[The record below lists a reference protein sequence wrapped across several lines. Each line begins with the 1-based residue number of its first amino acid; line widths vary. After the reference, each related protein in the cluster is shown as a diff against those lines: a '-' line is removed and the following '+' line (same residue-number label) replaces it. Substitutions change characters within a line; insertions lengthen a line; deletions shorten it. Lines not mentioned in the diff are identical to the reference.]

1 MEKYSMKKIVEQDL
15 ESLKKDRDSLLEHLK
30 EVYSYNKNN
39 EDQFIMTTITTYNAV
54 IQELEHIIKKAE
66 LYRAE

>member
-1 MEKYSMKKIVEQDL
+1 MEKYSMKKIIEQDL
-15 ESLKKDRDSLLEHLK
+15 ELLKKDRDALLERLK

-66 LYRAE
+66 LYGAE

>member
-15 ESLKKDRDSLLEHLK
+15 ESLKKDRDALLERLK
-30 EVYSYNKNN
+30 EIYPYNKNN
-39 EDQFIMTTITTYNAV
+39 EDRFIMTTITTYNAV

-66 LYRAE
+66 LYGAE

>member
-15 ESLKKDRDSLLEHLK
+15 ESLKKDSDALLEHLK
-30 EVYSYNKNN
+30 EVYPYNKNN

-66 LYRAE
+66 LYGAE

>member
-15 ESLKKDRDSLLEHLK
+15 ESLKKDRDTLLEHLK
-30 EVYSYNKNN
+30 EVYPYNKNN
-39 EDQFIMTTITTYNAV
+39 EDRFIMTTITTYNAV

-66 LYRAE
+66 LYGAE